1 MFHVST
7 ATMKTV
13 RFIND
18 NHLPYKTNQ
27 VVQFSDAEA
36 DAIILQGSA
45 ALYTPGVYTPYV
57 PPAAG
62 QSPVTNI
69 GLGGGSG
76 NPVLD
81 ADVQALKNRINSM
94 DANANGIA
102 DTTDKDENAP
112 NYVQLFTTGLLP

>member
-18 NHLPYKTNQ
+18 NHLPYQTNQ

-36 DAIILQGSA
+36 NAIILQGSA
-45 ALYTPGVYTPYV
+45 VLYAPGAYTPYI
-57 PPAAG
+57 PPSAG

-76 NPVLD
+76 NPLLD
-81 ADVQALKNRINSM
+81 ADVQALKNRVNSM

-102 DTTDKDENAP
+102 DTTDNDENAP
-112 NYVQLFTTGLLP
+112 DYVQPFNIGLLP